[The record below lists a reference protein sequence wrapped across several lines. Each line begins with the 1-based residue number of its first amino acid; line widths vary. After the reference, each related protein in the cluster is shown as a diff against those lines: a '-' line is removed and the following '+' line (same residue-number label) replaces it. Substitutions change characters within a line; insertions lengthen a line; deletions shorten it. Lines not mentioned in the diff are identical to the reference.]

1 MFDFT
6 KDPLMDL
13 RAFASFHSEALQNAS
28 LLLGGQ
34 PALRCTHSLLDDILS
49 APQLTHRI
57 TRALIDLHRL
67 PSLQNVHD
75 PDRIKATCFAD
86 IDPASPIIADLCL
99 LSEALKDQLDRLR
112 NKHPFQDFDLLL
124 AA

>member
-6 KDPLMDL
+6 KDPLKDL

-34 PALRCTHSLLDDILS
+34 PALRCIHILLDDISS
-49 APQLTHRI
+49 APQLTRRI
-57 TRALIDLHRL
+57 TRALNDLHQL
-67 PSLQNVHD
+67 LSLQNVHD
-75 PDRIKATCFAD
+75 PERIEAACFAD
-86 IDPASPIIADLCL
+86 IDPASPIVADLCL
-99 LSEALKDQLDRLR
+99 LSEALKDQLHRLHDE
-112 NKHPFQDFDLLL
+112 HPFQDFDLLL

>member
-34 PALRCTHSLLDDILS
+34 PALRRTLNLLDDISS
-49 APQLTHRI
+49 APQLTRRI
-57 TRALIDLHRL
+57 SRSLIDLHQL
-67 PSLQNVHD
+67 HSLQNVHD
-75 PDRIKATCFAD
+75 PDRIEKACFAD
-86 IDPASPIIADLCL
+86 IDPASPIVADLCL
-99 LSEALKDQLDRLR
+99 LSEALEDQLDRLQA
-112 NKHPFQDFDLLL
+112 KHPYRDFDHLL